1 MHDSSYKVA
10 PQQAN
15 CVTFFRSRRGVPSLT
30 RDDPTAFAPPPA
42 FGPFRVLHQIGVGAL
57 GPVYRT
63 YEPTRDRLVAV
74 KVFRLDVT
82 PEQAQA
88 LADELS
94 HAAEAEL
101 FQSSIVEPIASGVE
115 GTVAYRAE
123 EYVAAE
129 SLDVAMRH
137 YAPASFDT
145 MMRIIGQL
153 AEAIDVARRAGVGHG
168 ALHPRDIFVTPDEAR
183 ASGFGIVDALERV
196 AIRAPVRRPYSAPE
210 RIAGGDWSTPAD
222 VFSLGAIA
230 FELLTGRRPS
240 GTGQDIGP
248 LTGAVV
254 PGADRLQAVLAR
266 SMDENPDERFA
277 TGLAFADAL
286 AAAGALGVAEP
297 VAAPPSAAPVQ
308 EAVPV
313 ATAIPSEAHVF
324 ADEGDEE
331 VETQDGIPVV
341 REDYTEPVGIDAAE
355 PESVAE
361 QWHASRVDADEPVA
375 PAPVDEIPRY
385 SELDAHDEVA
395 ANAGEDSDLGLR
407 DDRSAAWHGH
417 DYRTS
422 IDDRAPYS
430 EPEWRKAADV
440 VPVPP
445 EEDRPSILTAP
456 SLFDRTADAPQV
468 IERDA
473 GSHSSHDSDDRV
485 PYEPFFAQMGQAER
499 PRAAIL
505 PAALMLIVGLLIG
518 WGGAKFS
525 EWRRQGRQEAVEST
539 EASRTPPTAAEPEG
553 RPAGTR
559 GTTADAS
566 DRPVPP
572 GTATAPAPSPA
583 QESPSPARESPS
595 LRPPAAA
602 APPKARS
609 GTLTVQSTP
618 PGAAVTINGKW
629 SGRTPLTRATP
640 FGDYAVRVL
649 LPGYQTRQEQVS
661 LSADSTSRTLSVQLQ
676 RELASARSNAPSG
689 GGRPQGQPPDAS
701 ERRQAPG
708 GASGALVP
716 PASRPPAA
724 TPPAE
729 TEATTGILEVDSR
742 PVGARVFVDDRSVGT
757 TPVRVPDVAPGSR
770 VVRLELPDHR
780 SWTEVAQVGRG
791 KITRVAGSLEPIR

>member
-1 MHDSSYKVA
+1 M
-10 PQQAN
+10 
-15 CVTFFRSRRGVPSLT
+15 
-30 RDDPTAFAPPPA
+30 
-42 FGPFRVLHQIGVGAL
+42 
-57 GPVYRT
+57 
-63 YEPTRDRLVAV
+63 AV

-101 FQSSIVEPIASGVE
+101 FQSSIVEPIAAGVE

-137 YAPASFDT
+137 YAPASYDT

-153 AEAIDVARRAGVGHG
+153 AEAVDVARRAGVGHG

-196 AIRAPVRRPYSAPE
+196 GIRAPVRRPYSAPE

-248 LTGAVV
+248 LTGSVV
-254 PGADRLQAVLAR
+254 PGADRLQGVLAR
-266 SMDENPDERFA
+266 SMDESPDERFA

-286 AAAGALGVAEP
+286 ASAGALAVAEP
-297 VAAPPSAAPVQ
+297 VTAPPLAEAAHEP
-308 EAVPV
+308 APV
-313 ATAIPSEAHVF
+313 ATPIPSEAHVF

-331 VETQDGIPVV
+331 VETRQDETPVV
-341 REDYTEPVGIDAAE
+341 EEAHAEPVGIDAAE
-355 PESVAE
+355 PETVTE
-361 QWHASRVDADEPVA
+361 QWHSSRVEVDEPAEA
-375 PAPVDEIPRY
+375 PPPVDDIPRY
-385 SELDAHDEVA
+385 GELHAHDEVA
-395 ANAGEDSDLGLR
+395 AHALEDSDLGLR
-407 DDRSAAWHGH
+407 DDRSAAWHGQ
-417 DYRTS
+417 DSRTS
-422 IDDRAPYS
+422 GDDRSKYP
-430 EPEWRKAADV
+430 EPEWRKDADV
-440 VPVPP
+440 VSVPR
-445 EEDRPSILTAP
+445 EDDSRPILTAQ

-473 GSHSSHDSDDRV
+473 GSDASHDSDDRV
-485 PYEPFFAQMGQAER
+485 PYEPFFAHAAQPER
-499 PRAAIL
+499 PRAAML

-559 GTTADAS
+559 GTAADTS

-572 GTATAPAPSPA
+572 GSAAVAT
-583 QESPSPARESPS
+583 PSPARESPS
-595 LRPPAAA
+595 PRLPAAA
-602 APPKARS
+602 ASSKARS

-661 LSADSTSRTLSVQLQ
+661 LSADSTSGTVSVQLQ
-676 RELASARSNAPSG
+676 REPATARSNTPS
-689 GGRPQGQPPDAS
+689 GGRPQGQPAEAS
-701 ERRQAPG
+701 GRRQAPG
-708 GASGALVP
+708 GAGGAAVP
-716 PASRPPAA
+716 PASRAPAAAPPADIG
-724 TPPAE
+724 
-729 TEATTGILEVDSR
+729 ATTGTLEVDSR
-742 PVGARVFVDDRSVGT
+742 PVGARVFVDDRPVGT

-770 VVRLELPDHR
+770 VVRLELLDHR
-780 SWTEVAQVGRG
+780 SWTEVAQVGPG
-791 KITRVAGSLEPIR
+791 KTTRVAGSLEPIR